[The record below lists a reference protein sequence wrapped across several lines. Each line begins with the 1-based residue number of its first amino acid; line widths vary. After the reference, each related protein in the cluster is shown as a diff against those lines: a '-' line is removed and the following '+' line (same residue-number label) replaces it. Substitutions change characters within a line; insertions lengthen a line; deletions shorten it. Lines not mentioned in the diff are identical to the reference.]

1 MKFDLDDLR
10 LFVAA
15 VDGGS
20 LTAAA
25 ARNNVVVAAVSTRL
39 RRMEEAFGLQ
49 LFERTGRG
57 IRPTLA
63 GDMLVRHARKLM
75 EDARHVEYELEQFA
89 AGQGGQVRLLSNT
102 NMLAEHMPSALG
114 PFLAAHP
121 GTTVLVDDKPSFE
134 VVTMLRNGE
143 ADIGIVAASADM
155 SGLERSRFVP
165 DRLVLVARR
174 DSTPHP
180 EPTNEPIG
188 YSRILD
194 RKLIGLSDKTA
205 LMQFMARQA
214 KELGRALDIR
224 FRADGFEPAC
234 RMVEAGA
241 GVAIVPES
249 AARRYAA
256 FMDIYSIDIAEG
268 WADREL
274 YLCVKAEAQLPR
286 YARAL
291 LQHLKDYAAA
301 WAGD

>member
-25 ARNNVVVAAVSTRL
+25 ARNNVVVAAVSARL

-75 EDARHVEYELEQFA
+75 EDARQVEYELEQFA
-89 AGQGGQVRLLSNT
+89 AGHGGQVRLLSNT
-102 NMLAEHMPSALG
+102 NMLAEHLPRALG
-114 PFLAAHP
+114 PFLATHP
-121 GTTVLVDDKPSFE
+121 DTTVHVDDRPSFE

-155 SGLERSRFVP
+155 SGLEQWRFVP
-165 DRLVLVARR
+165 DRLVLVCAADNIFGDQPVR
-174 DSTPHP
+174 
-180 EPTNEPIG
+180 

-194 RKLIGLSDKTA
+194 FQLIGLSERAA
-205 LMQFMARQA
+205 LMQFLGRLA
-214 KELGRALDIR
+214 KELGRFPDIR
-224 FRADGFEPAC
+224 FRAEGFEAAC
-234 RMVEAGA
+234 RLVEAGA

-249 AARRYAA
+249 AACRYSG
-256 FMDIYSIDIAEG
+256 FMAIRCVEIAEP
-268 WADREL
+268 WVEREL

-286 YARAL
+286 YARRL
-291 LQHLKDYAAA
+291 LQHLRDYAAA
-301 WAGD
+301 WDGA

>member
-25 ARNNVVVAAVSTRL
+25 ARNNVVVAAVSARL
-39 RRMEEAFGLQ
+39 KRLEDAFGLQ

-75 EDARHVEYELEQFA
+75 EDARQVEYELDQFA
-89 AGQGGQVRLLSNT
+89 AGHGGQVRLLSNT
-102 NMLAEHMPSALG
+102 NMLAEHMPQALG
-114 PFLAAHP
+114 KFLALHP
-121 GTTVLVDDKPSFE
+121 GTTVVVEDRPSFE
-134 VVTMLRNGE
+134 VVGALRNGE

-165 DRLVLVARR
+165 DRLVLVVPR
-174 DSTPHP
+174 DSPFA
-180 EPTNEPIG
+180 EAPIG

-194 RKLIGLSDKTA
+194 SKLVGLSEKTA
-205 LMQFMARQA
+205 LMQFLARQA
-214 KELGRALDIR
+214 KELGRSVDIR
-224 FRADGFEPAC
+224 FGAEGFEPAC
-234 RMVEAGA
+234 RLVEAGA
-241 GVAIVPES
+241 GVAIVPET
-249 AARRYAA
+249 AAQRYAS
-256 FMDIYSIDIAEG
+256 FMDIRPVEIAET
-268 WADREL
+268 WAEREL

-291 LQHLKDYAAA
+291 LQHLRDYAVSRR
-301 WAGD
+301 GD